1 MPSFQLTSMKNLTT
15 VTHLTLVAVSLPPE
29 LWGMVIKCLS
39 KEDIR
44 SFCSV
49 CRLFRD
55 LTHPVLFSHVTLR
68 FGLWRPADGGS
79 AEEDNMDHDAGSAEE
94 ENMDHDTQLTDEE
107 VSELKRSQR
116 RTCEL
121 LLHVVR
127 TPSFAQLVCKL
138 SVRAYFVDDRDGM
151 FELCEW
157 PGLWLCSP
165 FRRRVCLTLTRVKTH

>member
-1 MPSFQLTSMKNLTT
+1 MKNLTT
-15 VTHLTLVAVSLPPE
+15 VTHLTLAAVPLPPE

-39 KEDIR
+39 KEDMR

-55 LTHPVLFSHVTLR
+55 LTHPVLFNHVTLC
-68 FGLWRPADGGS
+68 FGLWRADDAGN
-79 AEEDNMDHDAGSAEE
+79 AEEDSVDY
-94 ENMDHDTQLTDEE
+94 DTQLTDEE
-107 VSELKRSQR
+107 VSELESSQR

-127 TPSFAQLVCKL
+127 TPSFAQLVRKL
-138 SVRAYFVDDRDGM
+138 SVCAYFVDDRDGM

-157 PGLWLCSP
+157 PGLWVCSP
-165 FRRRVCLTLTRVKTH
+165 FQRRVCLTLTRVKTH